1 MKYNP
6 EKHRLPVF
14 PHSGILLV
22 DKPPEWTSHDVV
34 NFVRV
39 RFNVPKVGHCGTLDP
54 AATGLLVVVLGH
66 ATKIS
71 RLLSDSDKTYEGT
84 VLFGIE
90 TDSQDMEGE
99 ITAGNDCSSLTPE
112 IIEKEFAKFVGEQEQ
127 IPPMISAVKKD
138 GKPLYKLA
146 RKGKTVQREPK
157 KITIHS
163 LELKKIYLPYADFV
177 VSCSKGTY
185 VRTLC
190 SDVGKNLGC
199 GAILCSLRRTKSGNF
214 KLKDAV
220 NIETMKTWN
229 QDKLYHNLLGF

>member
-1 MKYNP
+1 MKYKP

-22 DKPPEWTSHDVV
+22 DKPREWTSHDVV
-34 NFVRV
+34 NFIRL

-71 RLLSDSDKTYEGT
+71 RQFSDSDKTYEGT
-84 VLFGIE
+84 VLFGVE

-99 ITAGNDCSSLTPE
+99 VIAKKDCSFLTPE

-127 IPPMISAVKKD
+127 TPPMISAVKKD
-138 GKPLYKLA
+138 GKRLYELA
-146 RKGKTVQREPK
+146 RKGKTVEREPK
-157 KITIHS
+157 KITIYS
-163 LELKKIYLPYADFV
+163 LELRKIYPPYADFAL
-177 VSCSKGTY
+177 SCSKGTY

-190 SDVGKNLGC
+190 SDAGKNLGC
-199 GAILCSLRRTKSGNF
+199 GAVLYSLRRTKSGDFN
-214 KLKDAV
+214 LKDAV

-229 QDKLYHNLLGF
+229 QDNVYQNLLGF